1 MNCINWAIFSLGT
14 KKLLDVIPF
23 FLFNGGEG
31 KTGDYG
37 ETRETTAALN
47 YRPEKAV
54 RPELQGEKCHSNN
67 CKPSLSIKQSGYEEV

>member
-1 MNCINWAIFSLGT
+1 MDCINQAIFSLGT
-14 KKLLDVIPF
+14 KKLPDVIPF

-54 RPELQGEKCHSNN
+54 RPE
-67 CKPSLSIKQSGYEEV
+67 

>member
-1 MNCINWAIFSLGT
+1 MAFKRSRGQPINQTDCINWAIFSLGT
-14 KKLLDVIPF
+14 KQLLDVISF

-54 RPELQGEKCHSNN
+54 RPE
-67 CKPSLSIKQSGYEEV
+67 